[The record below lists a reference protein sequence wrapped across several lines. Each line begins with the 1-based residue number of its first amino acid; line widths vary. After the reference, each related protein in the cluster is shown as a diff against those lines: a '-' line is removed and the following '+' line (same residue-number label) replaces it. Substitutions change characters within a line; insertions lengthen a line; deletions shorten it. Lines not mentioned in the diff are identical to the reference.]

1 MGIGWGGL
9 RVFTYTKKAGYSS
22 RTCLVSPLGMGS
34 ESEERPEQKVLY
46 RAGGAGSEAE
56 GLGLEKW
63 KER

>member
-9 RVFTYTKKAGYSS
+9 TVFTGAKKAGYSCM
-22 RTCLVSPLGMGS
+22 TCLVRALGMGS
-34 ESEERPEQKVLY
+34 EGEERPERKVFC
-46 RAGGAGSEAE
+46 RAGGAGGEAE